1 MSPERQPDRGLGD
14 TIARATQALGIRPCG
29 GCKKRQEWLNRAWPY
44 RAPAMR
50 ERTQDVPLLI
60 EETTGEI
67 MTNAPP
73 SPLPGSREHVVS
85 VARSWIGTPYRLG
98 ARVKGA
104 GCDCA
109 TLLLEVYRECGLV
122 GDEQL
127 GVFAGDW
134 WLHTTEEKY
143 LLRLL
148 RHAFKVAE
156 TVAVRSTKAEP
167 GVIVLTRAGG
177 SRVFNH
183 GGIVTAWPRVIHTG
197 SGGVEEIDASR
208 HPMWAGHVITIFDPL
223 GASDVQQ

>member
-1 MSPERQPDRGLGD
+1 MLPYRPRAEAAPAGD
-14 TIARATQALGIRPCG
+14 TDTSVNKVFANVNSNLQREPEDARRDRIVQ
-29 GCKKRQEWLNRAWPY
+29 
-44 RAPAMR
+44 
-50 ERTQDVPLLI
+50 
-60 EETTGEI
+60 
-67 MTNAPP
+67 
-73 SPLPGSREHVVS
+73 

-109 TLLLEVYRECGLV
+109 TLLLEVYRECGLIQ
-122 GDEQL
+122 DEQL

-197 SGGVEEIDASR
+197 REGVEEIDASR
-208 HPMWAGHVITIFDPL
+208 HPMWTGHVITIFDPL
-223 GASDVQQ
+223 GASDVQR